1 MWTEHV
7 QYQLPLSDSMASR
20 SRKIIPN
27 SQVLALINESDDSD
41 PVYSSE
47 DEFKPTKSDMETESS
62 SENGK

>member
-20 SRKIIPN
+20 SRKFIPN
-27 SQVLALINESDDSD
+27 SQVFALINESDDSD

-47 DEFKPTKSDMETESS
+47 DEFKPTKSGMVP
-62 SENGK
+62 

>member
-1 MWTEHV
+1 MDRACAVPT
-7 QYQLPLSDSMASR
+7 SSFRRMASR

>member
-1 MWTEHV
+1 MDRACAVPTSSFRQHGF
-7 QYQLPLSDSMASR
+7 
-20 SRKIIPN
+20 KIQKDHSN

>member
-7 QYQLPLSDSMASR
+7 QYQHPFSNSMASR

-41 PVYSSE
+41 RVYSSE
-47 DEFKPTKSDMETESS
+47 DEFKPTKSDMEAESS
-62 SENGK
+62 IENGK